1 MAHGIN
7 NGDRGAGRLQ
17 GIENVSEVS
26 DIWGQ
31 QQRQLSQDDGP
42 EELKTTTESL
52 AEEDNPKVLT
62 TTMEA

>member
-42 EELKTTTESL
+42 EELKTTTESS

>member
-42 EELKTTTESL
+42 EELKTTTESS
-52 AEEDNPKVLT
+52 AEEDNPKVST